1 MHGMRVA
8 PQRLS
13 FSSAS
18 YRFLNAT
25 VQSCIVHTN
34 RIKRVCGLFALGA
47 MQLTAAAWSAP
58 FAAPEQVAPSNS
70 SSGLLRVIIALL
82 VVLGAVIAAGRFARR
97 MRGFSGGSNSALEVI
112 GQLSVGA
119 RERAVLIRVGER
131 QLLLGVAPGSVRAL
145 HVFDDMP
152 VAREVTAEAA
162 ANQTD
167 PSSPARPS
175 FKALLLKSLG
185 K

>member
-1 MHGMRVA
+1 MACTLLLNSCRF
-8 PQRLS
+8 PK
-13 FSSAS
+13 AS
-18 YRFLNAT
+18 YQFLNAT
-25 VQSCIVHTN
+25 VQSCTAHTS
-34 RIKRVCGLFALGA
+34 RIARAWGVLACGA
-47 MQLTAAAWSAP
+47 MQLTTAAWSAP

-97 MRGFSGGSNSALEVI
+97 MRGFSGGSNSALEVV

-131 QLLLGVAPGSVRAL
+131 QLLLGVAPGSVRTL

-152 VAREVTAEAA
+152 VAREATGEAA
-162 ANQTD
+162 AAQTD
-167 PSSPARPS
+167 ASSPARPS